1 MLWIYNNTMNKIIF
15 GLIILVMT
23 SNCSAFNVGLSGA
36 SFTGND
42 AIKVANAVK
51 NAKLLTNEGVKE
63 EMIVK
68 TKTIL
73 RKVRHQ

>member
-1 MLWIYNNTMNKIIF
+1 MKRLIF
-15 GLIILVMT
+15 GFIILVMT
-23 SNCSAFNVGLSGA
+23 ANCSAINLGSAFS
-36 SFTGND
+36 GND
-42 AIKVANAVK
+42 TIKVANMIR
-51 NAKLLTNEGVKE
+51 NAKHITKDGVKE

>member
-1 MLWIYNNTMNKIIF
+1 MLWLYNNTMNKIIF

-63 EMIVK
+63 EMIIK

>member
-1 MLWIYNNTMNKIIF
+1 MLWLYNNTMNKIIF

-23 SNCSAFNVGLSGA
+23 SNCSAFNIGLSGA

-42 AIKVANAVK
+42 AIKVANAIK
-51 NAKLLTNEGVKE
+51 NAKILTEEGVKE
-63 EMIVK
+63 EMIIK

-73 RKVRHQ
+73 RKVRYQ